1 MKLNVEGM
9 TCGHCQRA
17 IERAIAALGGTARV
31 DLAGGTVGVDGVTD
45 LAAVR
50 RAIEHEGY
58 RVVDSAPATASG
70 GCCKPRAA

>member
-17 IERAIAALGGTARV
+17 IERAVAALGGTAGV
-31 DLAGGTVGVDGVTD
+31 DLAAGTVEVEGVTD
-45 LAAVR
+45 AAAVR
-50 RAIEHEGY
+50 RAIEDEGY
-58 RVVDSAPATASG
+58 RVVDASAAPATG

>member
-17 IERAIAALGGTARV
+17 IERAVAALGGTAGV
-31 DLAGGTVGVDGVTD
+31 DLAAGTVEVEGVADA
-45 LAAVR
+45 AAVR
-50 RAIEHEGY
+50 RAIEVEGY
-58 RVVDSAPATASG
+58 RVVDAPAAPATG